1 MTQDDPHPKAP
12 VQVLVEILKDPDL
25 SDEHKQVAEKFLRGR
40 FRTRRRM
47 AWWALAALLAVAA
60 VKLFYPPAADIDVVW
75 LTTPLVGI
83 VGAYYGT
90 TAFRPSN

>member
-1 MTQDDPHPKAP
+1 
-12 VQVLVEILKDPDL
+12 
-25 SDEHKQVAEKFLRGR
+25 
-40 FRTRRRM
+40 M